1 MKLNQLRIFSSAARH
16 LNLTNAAEELGMSQ
30 PAVSLQMKC
39 LEEEFGSKFY
49 HASNRGIEL
58 TPEGQTFVDAIRPIL
73 AELDRIERRFKWQ
86 NVSRKSHSLKVG
98 GNHTL
103 SATLL
108 LEALIDFRKR
118 HPNVQIAI
126 ETAISAV
133 IEDYVANAKI
143 DIGLINAPRHL
154 SGCAYENY
162 GRQETVAFVP
172 PGHPLAD
179 RSMDLE
185 ALTREPLVARK
196 ESAYIKELIRR
207 GFKPTLTL
215 QFMAPDAVKSAVQKG
230 LGVGLLFQ
238 SRIEP
243 EIVKG
248 DFRRIDVPELKKLTR
263 ESFIVYRD
271 REPLSP
277 IAEDFIEELRARRTL
292 PEGSLPE
299 KKQRRA

>member
-1 MKLNQLRIFSSAARH
+1 MKLKQLKIFSSAARH
-16 LNLTNAAEELGMSQ
+16 LNLTNAAAELGMSQ

-39 LEEEFGSKFY
+39 LEEEFGAKFY

-58 TPEGQTFVDAIRPIL
+58 TPEGQTFVDAIRPLL
-73 AELDRIERRFKWQ
+73 AELDRVERRFKWQ
-86 NVSRKSHSLKVG
+86 NISRKAHTLMVG

-103 SATLL
+103 SATVL

-118 HPNVQIAI
+118 HPNVQIAV
-126 ETAISAV
+126 ETAISPV

-143 DIGLINAPRHL
+143 DIGLINGPRHL
-154 SGCAYENY
+154 SGCAYESY
-162 GRQETVAFVP
+162 GQQETLAFVP

-179 RSMDLE
+179 RSMGLE

-196 ESAYIKELIRR
+196 ESACIEELNRR
-207 GFKPTLTL
+207 GYKPNLTL

-230 LGVGLLFQ
+230 LGVGLLFK

-248 DFRRIDVPELKKLTR
+248 DFRKIDVPELKKLTR

-271 REPLSP
+271 QEPLSP
-277 IAEDFIEELRARRTL
+277 IAEEFIQELRARRTL
-292 PEGSLPE
+292 PSTSFAGNN
-299 KKQRRA
+299 QRRA